1 VNHVE
6 DPVSEADQETPTGD
20 GPEQAEAAPG
30 RGRRRWLSPASLG
43 TALLLA
49 IMVGAGIFA
58 AVMVTPGPDEEA
70 LPRPAGVDV
79 VVAGAA
85 PLSWDPAAISDSE
98 SAQLLSQVFEG
109 LTVLDATS
117 TLRPALAESWEVEDE
132 GRRVV
137 FTLREGLTFSDG
149 SALDAADVRR
159 SWLRV
164 LDPARPSPL
173 ASLLDDVE
181 GAAAYARGEGPAD
194 AVGLH
199 ADGRTLSVD
208 LARPASYFPAVA
220 AVPSLAVVP
229 ETIDELAR
237 GPRRDM
243 VFPASGAYVP
253 AGGEPGE
260 LRLRA
265 NDAYWAGPPS
275 IDRISVVTDLG
286 GRSEVDVFE
295 DGAVDWT
302 RISPFDAAWIRYDQV
317 LGPQLRHADEM
328 VVEYLGFD
336 ASRPP
341 FDDPAVRRA
350 VSMAVDWDR
359 LTAHDPGGTAAAT
372 AIVPPGVEAR
382 GQVDGRLPHDPEAAR
397 AELAVAG
404 YPGGEGFPAVPLASY
419 GIGPTAAIAQELERE
434 LGIDVAVEERSFD
447 DHSALLDGDTP
458 AMWTLAWSADYPH
471 AHDFLGLLLRGDS
484 SANIGGW
491 ANAAFD
497 DLIDRAAA
505 TADPA
510 EQEALYEQAQAI
522 VRDEAPLIPL
532 SYSDSWALSREGL
545 RGAAVSGVGLLRFA
559 DMAWRS

>member
-1 VNHVE
+1 M
-6 DPVSEADQETPTGD
+6 SETDQETPPGD
-20 GPEQAEAAPG
+20 GHDQQAETVPG
-30 RGRRRWLSPASLG
+30 HGRRRWLSPASLG

-58 AVMVTPGPDEEA
+58 AVMVTPRPDEEA
-70 LPRPAGVDV
+70 LPRPADVDV

-117 TLRPALAESWEVEDE
+117 TLRPALAASWEVEDE

-149 SALDAADVRR
+149 SPLDAADVRR

-173 ASLLDDVE
+173 ASLLDDVK
-181 GAAAYARGEGPAD
+181 GASAYARGEGPAD

-208 LARPASYFPAVA
+208 LARAASYFPAVA

-229 ETIDELAR
+229 ESIDELAR

-243 VFPASGAYVP
+243 SFAASGAYVP
-253 AGGEPGE
+253 VGGEPGE
-260 LRLRA
+260 LWLRA

-275 IDRISVVTDLG
+275 MERISVVTDLG

-295 DGAVDWT
+295 DGAVDWI
-302 RISPFDAAWIRYDQV
+302 RISPLDAAWIRYDQV

-336 ASRPP
+336 TSRPP
-341 FDDPAVRRA
+341 FDDPGVRRA
-350 VSMAVDWDR
+350 VSMAVDWAR
-359 LTAHDPGGTAAAT
+359 LAAHDQSGTPAVT
-372 AIVPPGVEAR
+372 TIVPPGVEAR
-382 GQVDGRLPHDPEAAR
+382 GTVDGRLPYDPEAAR
-397 AELAVAG
+397 AELAAAG
-404 YPGGEGFPAVPLASY
+404 FPGGEGFPAVSLATY

-434 LGIDVAVEERSFD
+434 LGIDVTVEERSFD

-458 AMWTLAWSADYPH
+458 ALWTMAWSADYPH

-497 DLIDRAAA
+497 DLIDTAAA

-510 EQEALYEQAQAI
+510 EQAALYEQAQAI

-559 DMAWRS
+559 DLAWQS